1 MKLLHYW
8 IKIDLWIDIMQSFYL
23 EGAYECIIV
32 YMLVFDNEYLKYKSQ
47 AFNSLLINIFVELIS
62 IHCYETWSIF
72 NCISDV

>member
-1 MKLLHYW
+1 
-8 IKIDLWIDIMQSFYL
+8 MQSFYL

>member
-32 YMLVFDNEYLKYKSQ
+32 CMLVFDNEYLKYKSQ